1 MLELITDW
9 NPLARG
15 VIALLFAFISTLM
28 IGNKVILKL
37 ISMKLGQPVRSK
49 EEVNELYDLHGKKA
63 GTPTMGGVMILAT
76 LLIAVLLAGDL
87 MNPYIHVTVFV
98 LLALGALGFKDDYAK
113 ISAGNSKGVSSKF
126 KLVWQFGVALIATV
140 VITFTPEIYGYSSD
154 IAANTSLQSLGVKE
168 ISGSGIHSYV
178 PTLGE
183 HHPKG
188 LFIPGVNIPIDLGWL
203 AIPFGIIVIIGAS
216 NAVNLTDGLD
226 GLASGC
232 TITTC
237 ISYTLIAAVAGA
249 GVVGIADTA
258 SAELAVLTMAMIGSV
273 AGFLWYNA
281 YPARVFMGDTGS
293 LAIGG
298 AIGVIALAT
307 KQELLLVVIGFV
319 FVVEALSVMAQVFY
333 FKFTKRKYGEGRRL
347 LKCAP
352 IHHHFELSGWKETQ
366 VITRFWIISGL
377 CAGLGLA
384 ILSI

>member
-9 NPLARG
+9 SPLARG
-15 VIALLFAFISTLM
+15 VIALLLAFIGTLM

-49 EEVNELYDLHGKKA
+49 EEVNELFDLHGKKA

-76 LLIAVLLAGDL
+76 LFIAVLLSGDL
-87 MNPYIHVTVFV
+87 SNPYIHITLFV
-98 LLALGALGFKDDYAK
+98 LFALGLLGFKDDYAK
-113 ISAGNSKGVSSKF
+113 ISEGNSKGVSSKF
-126 KLVWQFGVALIATV
+126 KLVWQFGVALIATLAILYTQNMCGCGSNGEV
-140 VITFTPEIYGYSSD
+140 E
-154 IAANTSLQSLGVKE
+154 GVFA
-168 ISGSGIHSYV
+168 G
-178 PTLGE
+178 
-183 HHPKG
+183 G
-188 LFIPGVNIPIDLGWL
+188 LTQHKPWDLYIPGFDLSVPMSWF
-203 AIPFGIIVIIGAS
+203 AIPFGVVVIIGAS

-237 ISYTLIAAVAGA
+237 LSYTLIAVTG
-249 GVVGIADTA
+249 GYIGIADVA
-258 SAELAVLTMAMIGSV
+258 SSELAVLTLAMTGAV
-273 AGFLWYNA
+273 AGFLWFNA

-307 KQELLLVVIGFV
+307 KQELLLVVIGLV
-319 FVVEALSVMAQVFY
+319 FVIEAMSVMAQVFY
-333 FKFTKRKYGEGRRL
+333 FKYTKKKYGAGRRL

-384 ILSI
+384 ILFI

>member
-1 MLELITDW
+1 MPPQWNASCNKLFQTNTMLELITDW
-9 NPLARG
+9 SSLTRG
-15 VIALLFAFISTLM
+15 VIALLLAFTATLM
-28 IGNKVILKL
+28 IGNKLILKL

-49 EEVNELYDLHGKKA
+49 EEVNELFDLHGKKA

-76 LLIAVLLAGDL
+76 LVIAVLLAGDL
-87 MNPYIHVTVFV
+87 TNPYIHITLFV
-98 LLALGALGFKDDYAK
+98 LIALGLLGFKDDYAK
-113 ISAGNSKGVSSKF
+113 ISEGNSKGVSSKF
-126 KLVWQFGVALIATV
+126 KLVWQFGVALIATLA
-140 VITFTPEIYGYSSD
+140 ILYTPDMYGCEGAVSSEL
-154 IAANTSLQSLGVKE
+154 T
-168 ISGSGIHSYV
+168 
-178 PTLGE
+178 E
-183 HHPKG
+183 HEPWG
-188 LFIPGVNIPIDLGWL
+188 LYIPGFDTSFSLGWL
-203 AIPFGIIVIIGAS
+203 AVPFGIVVIIGAS

-237 ISYTLIAAVAGA
+237 LSYTLIATVAGL
-249 GVVGIADTA
+249 VGIADTA
-258 SAELAVLTMAMIGSV
+258 SSELAVLTLAMTGAV
-273 AGFLWYNA
+273 AGFLWFNA

-307 KQELLLVVIGFV
+307 KQELLLVVIGLV
-319 FVVEALSVMAQVFY
+319 FVVEAMSVMAQVFY
-333 FKFTKRKYGEGRRL
+333 FKYTKKKYGAGRRL

-384 ILSI
+384 ILFI